1 MYGFLILR
9 AEKLGYYY
17 RGAAGERHEKAY
29 QKVSYMG
36 GAPADG
42 SQGNRT
48 YEFAYD
54 YGVGSV
60 IKLLEKGTRS
70 YGQKKTYKLSADTS
84 FGKVIF
90 TIIHFDKPHK

>member
-1 MYGFLILR
+1 
-9 AEKLGYYY
+9 
-17 RGAAGERHEKAY
+17 
-29 QKVSYMG
+29 MG

-42 SQGNRT
+42 SQGT
-48 YEFAYD
+48 YLRFAYD